1 MSDPS
6 VPDERVDPESFNLA
20 CFRLVQALDELD
32 FCVPEAGPLARRLLR
47 AVGRVVID
55 TAGPGADPAGW
66 SNTEAMVVL
75 WVDEALREQGYEVRP
90 RPGAGRRE
98 LQDLREPA
106 RDWS

>member
-6 VPDERVDPESFNLA
+6 VPDERLDPESFNLA

-32 FCVPEAGPLARRLLR
+32 FCVPEAGPLARRL
-47 AVGRVVID
+47 
-55 TAGPGADPAGW
+55 
-66 SNTEAMVVL
+66 VVL
-75 WVDEALREQGYEVRP
+75 WVDEALTEQGYEVRP

-98 LQDLREPA
+98 LRELRDLREPA